1 MFSYM
6 KKNHAAKAG
15 SRLCEEVIL
24 LKRDFFYLCSSQ
36 TGWFF
41 ETFTIIHICKLYK
54 QVFDFFETCFT
65 NLLAEATMQS
75 TGEKQQFL
83 WTNEMMDA
91 SIISLE
97 NFKALM
103 EFKGKYFDGDRQAQ

>member
-1 MFSYM
+1 M

-15 SRLCEEVIL
+15 SRLCEELVL
-24 LKRDFFYLCSSQ
+24 LKRDFFFL
-36 TGWFF
+36 FF